1 MRKFLATLLVLVFLP
16 IFVFVF
22 LSFNLQSLLFDKES
36 IKQSLNEI
44 NFYERLAPAAIKDIS
59 NFNEKSSDASEEE
72 ILQFVN
78 KTLPPETLKLEV
90 EKTIDAIYP
99 YVLSE
104 TDSLNLKYNLKDYK
118 KTFQLETE
126 NFIKKEIEK
135 LPKCTKKE
143 LKETNLNE
151 LESLPECKPP
161 GTSDKELFNT
171 FSGDISEMLTAD
183 IPDKII
189 VSEDEIKV
197 EPSTIETEF
206 KESPKEM
213 FQNIRRSIT
222 QVPTALMAGFG
233 ILLALLILIAL
244 LRWSSYRS
252 MSKWIGWTLLLST
265 ITSTIISLSIYSLSS
280 LFKSNFDS
288 LGDSNVLAMGL
299 TSNLLGKMIFSKV
312 IPQAIVI
319 VIISLAL
326 IIIPYLIKTKKE
338 TEVAT

>member
-22 LSFNLQSLLFDKES
+22 LSFNLQSLLFDKETV
-36 IKQSLNEI
+36 KQSLNKV
-44 NFYERLAPAAIKDIS
+44 NFYERLVPAATKDATNLNKEI
-59 NFNEKSSDASEEE
+59 SDASDEE

-78 KTLPPETLKLEV
+78 KTLPPETLKMEV
-90 EKTIDAIYP
+90 EKTIDVIYP
-99 YVLSE
+99 YLLSE
-104 TDSLNLKYNLKDYK
+104 TDSLHLEYSLKDYK
-118 KTFQLETE
+118 KTFQLEAE

-143 LKETNLNE
+143 LEGMNLDSS
-151 LESLPECKPP
+151 ESLPECKPT
-161 GTSDKELFNT
+161 GTDKELFNGW
-171 FSGDISEMLTAD
+171 SKNISEMLATD

-189 VSEDEIKV
+189 VNKEEIKI

-213 FQNIRRSIT
+213 LENIRKPIT
-222 QVPTALMAGFG
+222 QIPTALKAGFV

-244 LRWSSYRS
+244 LRWGSYRS
-252 MSKWIGWTLLLST
+252 MAKWIGWTLLLST
-265 ITSTIISLSIYSLSS
+265 IISTIFSLSIYSLSAS
-280 LFKSNFDS
+280 FKGSFDF
-288 LGDSNVLAMGL
+288 LGDSAVLAVDL

-326 IIIPYLIKTKKE
+326 IIIPYLIKPKKE
-338 TEVAT
+338 PEVTT